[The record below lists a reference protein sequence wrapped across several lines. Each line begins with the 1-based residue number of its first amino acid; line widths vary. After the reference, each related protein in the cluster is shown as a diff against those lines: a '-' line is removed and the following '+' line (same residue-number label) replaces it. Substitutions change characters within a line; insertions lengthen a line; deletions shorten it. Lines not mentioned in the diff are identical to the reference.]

1 LDDLEALS
9 DMSAKHPWG
18 TEAPAKVG
26 RGFTTAITG
35 FLGVGAIAALYV
47 MGLAACKPPPDDSLA
62 TLAHGAMAKLQIPA
76 VSSTYPAATF
86 VDGTGSPVTL
96 SDFKGK
102 AVVLNLWATWCA
114 PCVKE
119 MPTLAALQTA
129 EAGKGVKV
137 VALSA
142 DSPSATDKAKAFI
155 ASHPPLDFYQ
165 DDKLAMPSAITPHIE
180 GFPTTLLYDPEG
192 RLRGVM
198 EGDADWSSPEARAVV
213 AKLATI

>member
-1 LDDLEALS
+1 
-9 DMSAKHPWG
+9 M
-18 TEAPAKVG
+18 
-26 RGFTTAITG
+26 
-35 FLGVGAIAALYV
+35 GAIAALYV
-47 MGLAACKPPPDDSLA
+47 NGPRRLQTAAGRQLA
-62 TLAHGAMAKLQIPA
+62 TLAHGTMAKLQIPA
-76 VSSTYPAATF
+76 VSSTYPAASF
-86 VDGTGSPVTL
+86 VDGAGKPVTL

-155 ASHPPLDFYQ
+155 ASHPPL
-165 DDKLAMPSAITPHIE
+165 
-180 GFPTTLLYDPEG
+180 
-192 RLRGVM
+192 
-198 EGDADWSSPEARAVV
+198 
-213 AKLATI
+213 